1 MKRFVVL
8 GVWILGTAVWPALG
22 GDHFLQWRVERTR
35 CTIPA
40 YDYQTSKPSAA
51 SGIISETAIIAV
63 NPPEVD
69 STEIRTFVFDK
80 VTAGPATLSGLSA
93 VASGDGNVLVSGIL
107 KHTGGDAGQ
116 LQGNKVIVRAEAL
129 TATGE
134 TAETGTVL
142 ATEETAIWVRKGRP
156 QTLNLSLN
164 SMSLSKVPAKVER
177 IRLYLET
184 HPCR

>member
-1 MKRFVVL
+1 MA
-8 GVWILGTAVWPALG
+8 GLG
-22 GDHFLQWRVERTR
+22 GRPFSAMACGKNAMHYSGLRLPNIQAFCGER
-35 CTIPA
+35 
-40 YDYQTSKPSAA
+40 YYL
-51 SGIISETAIIAV
+51 G
-63 NPPEVD
+63 N
-69 STEIRTFVFDK
+69 RTFVFDK

-93 VASGDGNVLVSGIL
+93 VASEDGEIIVSGIL